1 MLSLIVNPSSGGGR
15 SARALPAVRA
25 ALGRYGL
32 EHHVELTL
40 DLDHARSLARGAVA
54 AGEMPVAYG
63 GDGLVA
69 AVADAVRETG
79 GVLGVLPGGRGNDF
93 ARCLGLPVDPV
104 DAVAVLADGRP
115 RAIDMGAAGD
125 HSFLGI
131 ATCGF
136 DSEANRIAN
145 SARLIRG
152 RFVYTYGGLRALATW
167 RPASFTLRVDG
178 VEHALYG
185 YTVSVANAP
194 MHGGGML
201 IAPEASLD
209 DGQFDVVM
217 IADLSKR
224 RFLRLLPTVF
234 RGEHVRQDEVRIL
247 RGSTVELS
255 ADRPFTVYADGD
267 PLAVLPATLRVLPA
281 AVRVMAPSAVS
292 VAARCGRSGV
302 RAMTALGTKIRIARS
317 VGEVVRASGRGGG
330 TSLPG
335 KVLLRLEPD
344 AIAELAARLPNGS
357 AVISA
362 TNGKTTTA
370 TIAATILERA
380 GRTLVHNRAGANM
393 AGGIASTL
401 LAAARPRGGIAG
413 DSGLFEVDE
422 FWLDSVTQQLKPRV
436 LLLSQ
441 PVP

>member
-1 MLSLIVNPSSGGGR
+1 MLCLIVNPSSGGGR
-15 SARALPAVRA
+15 AARALPSVRA
-25 ALGRYGL
+25 ALGRHGL

-40 DLDHARSLARGAVA
+40 DLEHARSLARDAVT

-79 GVLGVLPGGRGNDF
+79 EVIGVLPGGRGNDF
-93 ARCLGLPVDPV
+93 ARCLGLPLDPV
-104 DAVAVLADGRP
+104 AAAAVLADGTP
-115 RAIDMGAAGD
+115 KAIDMGASGS

-145 SARLIRG
+145 SALLIRG

-185 YTVSVANAP
+185 YTVSVANAS

-201 IAPEASLD
+201 IAPDASLD

-217 IADLSKR
+217 IADLPKR

-234 RGEHVRQDEVRIL
+234 RGEHVNEDEVRIL

-255 ADRPFTVYADGD
+255 ADRPFTIYADGD
-267 PLAVLPATLRVLPA
+267 PLAVLPATLRVLPG
-281 AVRVMAPSAVS
+281 AVRVMAPVP
-292 VAARCGRSGV
+292 VTAAPDV
-302 RAMTALGTKIRIARS
+302 DA
-317 VGEVVRASGRGGG
+317 EV
-330 TSLPG
+330 T
-335 KVLLRLEPD
+335 
-344 AIAELAARLPNGS
+344 
-357 AVISA
+357 
-362 TNGKTTTA
+362 
-370 TIAATILERA
+370 ER
-380 GRTLVHNRAGANM
+380 
-393 AGGIASTL
+393 
-401 LAAARPRGGIAG
+401 
-413 DSGLFEVDE
+413 
-422 FWLDSVTQQLKPRV
+422 
-436 LLLSQ
+436 
-441 PVP
+441 

>member
-1 MLSLIVNPSSGGGR
+1 MLCLIVNPSSGGGR
-15 SARALPAVRA
+15 SVRALPAVRA

-32 EHHVELTL
+32 EHHVELTV
-40 DLDHARSLARGAVA
+40 DLEHARSLARGAVA

-79 GVLGVLPGGRGNDF
+79 EVLGVLPGGRGNDF

-104 DAVAVLADGRP
+104 AAVAVLAEGTP
-115 RAIDMGAAGD
+115 KAIDMGAAGD

-145 SARLIRG
+145 SARIIRG
-152 RFVYTYGGLRALATW
+152 RYVYTYGGLRALATW

-185 YTVSVANAP
+185 YTVSVANAS

-209 DGQFDVVM
+209 DGEFDVVM

-267 PLAVLPATLRVLPA
+267 PLAVLPATLRVLPG
-281 AVRVMAPSAVS
+281 AVRVMAPAEVPIAPAVE
-292 VAARCGRSGV
+292 AEE
-302 RAMTALGTKIRIARS
+302 
-317 VGEVVRASGRGGG
+317 GER
-330 TSLPG
+330 
-335 KVLLRLEPD
+335 
-344 AIAELAARLPNGS
+344 
-357 AVISA
+357 
-362 TNGKTTTA
+362 
-370 TIAATILERA
+370 
-380 GRTLVHNRAGANM
+380 
-393 AGGIASTL
+393 
-401 LAAARPRGGIAG
+401 
-413 DSGLFEVDE
+413 
-422 FWLDSVTQQLKPRV
+422 
-436 LLLSQ
+436 
-441 PVP
+441 

>member
-1 MLSLIVNPSSGGGR
+1 MLCLIVNPSSGGGHA
-15 SARALPAVRA
+15 ARALPSVRA

-40 DLDHARSLARGAVA
+40 DLEHARALARDAVA

-69 AVADAVRETG
+69 AVADAVRDTG
-79 GVLGVLPGGRGNDF
+79 EVIGVLPGGRGNDF
-93 ARCLGLPVDPV
+93 ARCLGLPLDPV
-104 DAVAVLADGRP
+104 AAAAVLSDGRP
-115 RAIDMGAAGD
+115 KAIDMGASGD

-185 YTVSVANAP
+185 YTISVANAS

-201 IAPEASLD
+201 IAPDASLE

-217 IADLSKR
+217 IADLPKR

-234 RGEHVRQDEVRIL
+234 RGEHVQQDEVRVL

-255 ADRPFTVYADGD
+255 ADRPFTIYADGD
-267 PLAVLPATLRVLPA
+267 PLAVLPATLRVLPG
-281 AVRVMAPSAVS
+281 AVRVMVPAPVSAVAVTGAQ
-292 VAARCGRSGV
+292 VA
-302 RAMTALGTKIRIARS
+302 
-317 VGEVVRASGRGGG
+317 
-330 TSLPG
+330 
-335 KVLLRLEPD
+335 
-344 AIAELAARLPNGS
+344 
-357 AVISA
+357 
-362 TNGKTTTA
+362 
-370 TIAATILERA
+370 ER
-380 GRTLVHNRAGANM
+380 
-393 AGGIASTL
+393 
-401 LAAARPRGGIAG
+401 
-413 DSGLFEVDE
+413 
-422 FWLDSVTQQLKPRV
+422 
-436 LLLSQ
+436 
-441 PVP
+441 